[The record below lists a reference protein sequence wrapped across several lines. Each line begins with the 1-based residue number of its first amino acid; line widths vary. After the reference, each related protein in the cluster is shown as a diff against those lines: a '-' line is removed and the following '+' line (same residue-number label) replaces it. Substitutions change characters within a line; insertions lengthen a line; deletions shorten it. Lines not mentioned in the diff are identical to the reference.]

1 MSNKTVTHEGKV
13 YQVDETYA
21 TSNGQIVILKDFD
34 IELNQFV
41 CMYDIFERL
50 TTAFKEVLVSEYTT
64 GTIEDAPIEIE
75 LRKQGKTVVDAVNKL
90 GVSCLYKYV
99 NYSIVGDCFS
109 ITDNH
114 EVADNY
120 YRVCAIEE
128 FNRCVKEMSNFAGVD
143 GFVQYQAWLSYANQ
157 NGLDKTLEPS
167 KPRTKVEYVKV
178 DKNVEGGAYWECARE
193 FAEGLVGT
201 FWRDGRRGMMIQDN
215 EQLLSNYKKGSLY
228 RKVVTEIT
236 WQGEVREFIAGCE
249 EISIN
254 TSFTEVLTY
263 GYLNGELTK
272 EACNDDSQIAFVDEF
287 IEMCNLVTSLTK

>member
-1 MSNKTVTHEGKV
+1 MLTKQEQGILDNAPDGMDFYITHSVTGGNLGYCRRGER
-13 YQVDETYA
+13 
-21 TSNGQIVILKDFD
+21 SKDFY
-34 IELNQFV
+34 V
-41 CMYDIFERL
+41 CHSLAD
-50 TTAFKEVLVSEYTT
+50 
-64 GTIEDAPIEIE
+64 
-75 LRKQGKTVVDAVNKL
+75 LREKQRKTVVDAVNKL

-99 NYSIVGDCFS
+99 NYSIGGDCFS

-114 EVADNY
+114 KVADNY

-128 FNRCVKEMSNFAGVD
+128 FNQCVKEMSFHNVSSAEFMDYQLGV
-143 GFVQYQAWLSYANQ
+143 
-157 NGLDKTLEPS
+157 KIPLEPI

-178 DKNVEGGAYWECARE
+178 EFDHIWEGIKAMEVGGETYFVDGNEDVQYIEIGNVPAFMRPLAMKEA
-193 FAEGLVGT
+193 
-201 FWRDGRRGMMIQDN
+201 I
-215 EQLLSNYKKGSLY
+215 Y
-228 RKVVTEIT
+228 RKVETEIT